1 MDPRF
6 FPRQIHSNSQ
16 PATCE
21 LWRKQR
27 THSWRSRPWQECSSQ
42 SLSRLSEMHKSLS
55 GPSFPRGPQTSLQMS
70 QAEDAPPAH
79 LPPDVGSRARAPG
92 RLGKGGGMGLVLTVV
107 LYLSWSEPRGS
118 APSGAPPRPRPAPPP
133 LPRPGAQGGSVRE
146 GPPASLPG
154 LL

>member
-42 SLSRLSEMHKSLS
+42 SLSRLSETHKSLS

-133 LPRPGAQGGSVRE
+133 LPWPGAQGGSVRE

>member
-42 SLSRLSEMHKSLS
+42 SLSRLSETHKSLS
-55 GPSFPRGPQTSLQMS
+55 GPSFPRGPQTSLRMS
-70 QAEDAPPAH
+70 QAEEAPPAH
-79 LPPDVGSRARAPG
+79 LPRMWGVEPVHRGGLGRVGHGPG
-92 RLGKGGGMGLVLTVV
+92 PHCCPLPELELR
-107 LYLSWSEPRGS
+107 
-118 APSGAPPRPRPAPPP
+118 PRPRPVPPP

>member
-42 SLSRLSEMHKSLS
+42 SLSRLSETHKSLS
-55 GPSFPRGPQTSLQMS
+55 GPSFPRGPQTSLRMS
-70 QAEDAPPAH
+70 QAEEAPPAH
-79 LPPDVGSRARAPG
+79 LPRMWGVGPVHRGGLGRVGHGPG
-92 RLGKGGGMGLVLTVV
+92 PHCCPLPELELR
-107 LYLSWSEPRGS
+107 
-118 APSGAPPRPRPAPPP
+118 PRPRPVPPP